1 MIKLFNKPKDM
12 KSKFGYEELIEE
24 IKKKDKINRN
34 DFLKLVDKYG
44 FYVLTKVEHRISR
57 YSGENEVWNTYEN
70 IINVVKEK
78 VDFKITNDQDILLLG
93 IRNNVETFDLASKK
107 LKNDKEFILK
117 VLMTSSEHK
126 WILTK
131 CSKSIRKACEGK
143 EPVMVLEKLLNYDKF
158 QKEIEM
164 KEQSQIQVVN
174 MKKNKI

>member
-1 MIKLFNKPKDM
+1 MIKLFNKSKDI

-78 VDFKITNDQDILLLG
+78 VDFKITNDQEILLLG

-117 VLMTSSEHK
+117 VLMISDEHK

-143 EPVMVLEKLLNYDKF
+143 EQIMVLEKLLTYDKF
-158 QKEIEM
+158 KKEIEM
-164 KEQSQIQVVN
+164 KEQAQVQVVS